1 MSYIWQT
8 GNLQVARFAIYSV
21 INVLPSK
28 WLQLN
33 AGGGPNARPAQ

>member
-1 MSYIWQT
+1 MANGQPTSCPFCY
-8 GNLQVARFAIYSV
+8 IYSV

-33 AGGGPNARPAQ
+33 AGGVPNARPAQ